1 MTLESKLSNSL
12 PLNILVVED
21 HEGSRQ
27 ALVMSLAEWG
37 HRVIAVDSGDKAL
50 PALRRHPELQVVL
63 TDWRLPGMDGLQLC
77 QEVRALDDR
86 FLYVIMMTAR
96 NERGDRVRSLEA
108 GADGFID
115 KPLDLQE
122 LRSQISVASRLCDL
136 ESKLGAKISNL
147 KEAHEELTQESE
159 VRETLVDLGIVLSG
173 QLDRDSL
180 LESFLDSARR
190 LNSARHVAF
199 LADPEELILR
209 GEPGEHT
216 YLKTVLLGLPT
227 IIREHGGHLQNYSA
241 DFGCLL
247 VTPLVVAGKL
257 LGTLVQT
264 QETPF
269 SDRQIRATAGLAAQA
284 AVALDNA
291 RLYRIAVDNETRLQ
305 ATNRELSERYY
316 QLESLRAESEATQ
329 SNLDSVLSGIQ
340 EAFFLLDRGYRFLYT
355 NQAAAALAESSVTEM
370 IGRSFWELFP
380 DFVGSQLDHALEQ
393 ATDAGP
399 PARLEEYYVSR
410 GRWYEHRVHPSHHGP
425 ISVFTLDI
433 TEIKQAELAAR
444 QTELWLKAIFDQ
456 TSGYFAI
463 LHPDGRTAGVNQAAL
478 AATGLPLQAIL
489 HHPVWDIALW
499 DVNDEKERLRRS
511 WDQALT
517 GSLVREIVSYRFHDG
532 TLRTMDRS
540 LTPIVDE
547 LGQIRYILVEGLD
560 ITNLKKTEEALERAR
575 DAALLANRMKS
586 QFLANMSHEI
596 RTPISGI
603 RGMTEFLQDTELD
616 TEQKEYVEAIS
627 RSSQSLLAIVGDVLD
642 LSRIEAG
649 EMEIR
654 EEVFELSS
662 TVEHLVGLFGFR
674 AREKGVALE
683 VQHDDSLPPVVK
695 GDPDRLRQVLTNLV
709 NNAMKFTDRGSI
721 QIVVSVGERRGPHS
735 VRFDVCD
742 TGIGIQPEAI
752 EKLFLPFSQVD
763 PSPSRR
769 YGGTGLGLSIVKR
782 LVELMD
788 GEVGV
793 SSNYG
798 QGSNFWFEL
807 PLAPSGEA
815 PQLSLSPSPSEHQGE
830 GSDFG
835 DLRVLVAED
844 NDVSRRVAMLQLEK
858 LGVWSRA
865 VTNGHEAL
873 EALREEPFDLIL
885 MDCQMPVLDGYS
897 AASVIRSSEFDG
909 HKDVVIVALTAHA
922 LKGERERCLAAG
934 MDDYTIKPLPM
945 NSLRNLLAGWSAV
958 RKSRVPAG

>member
-1 MTLESKLSNSL
+1 MSTSL

-21 HEGSRQ
+21 HDGSRQ
-27 ALVMSLAEWG
+27 ALVMSLEEWG
-37 HRVIAVDSGDKAL
+37 HQVLAVDSGDKAL
-50 PALRRHPELQVVL
+50 PTLRRHPEVQVVL
-63 TDWRLPGMDGLQLC
+63 TDWRLPGMDGLELC
-77 QEVRALDDR
+77 QEVRTLDDR

-96 NERGDRVRSLEA
+96 NERGDRVRALEA

-115 KPLDLQE
+115 KPLDLHE
-122 LRSQISVASRLCDL
+122 LRSQISVAARLCDL
-136 ESKLGAKISNL
+136 ESRLGGKISNL
-147 KEAHEELTQESE
+147 KEAHQELTQESE
-159 VRETLVDLGIVLSG
+159 VRETLVDLGIQLSG
-173 QLDRDSL
+173 QLDRGTL
-180 LESFLDSARR
+180 LESFLDSAKR

-199 LADPEELILR
+199 LAEPQEVILR
-209 GEPGEHT
+209 GEPSEHA
-216 YLKTVLLGLPT
+216 YLKTVVLGLPP

-247 VTPLVVAGKL
+247 VTPLVVAGKI
-257 LGTLVQT
+257 LGTLIQT
-264 QETPF
+264 QESPF
-269 SDRQIRATAGLAAQA
+269 TDRQVRATAGLAAQA

-291 RLYRIAVDNETRLQ
+291 RLYRIAVDNEARLQ

-355 NQAAAALAESSVTEM
+355 NQAAAALADSTVTEM

-380 DFVGSQLDHALEQ
+380 DFVGSLLDHALEA
-393 ATDAGP
+393 ATSAGP
-399 PARLEEYYVSR
+399 PARIEEYYVSR

-433 TEIKQAELAAR
+433 TESKQAELAAR

-478 AATGLPLQAIL
+478 AATGLPLNAIM
-489 HHPVWDIALW
+489 HHPVWEIALW
-499 DVNDEKERLRRS
+499 DVDGEKERLRAS
-511 WDQALT
+511 WDQAVR
-517 GSLVREIVSYRFHDG
+517 GSVVREIVTYRYHDG
-532 TLRTMDRS
+532 SLRTMDRS

-547 LGQIRYILVEGLD
+547 LGQVRYVLVEGLD

-603 RGMTEFLQDTELD
+603 RGMTEFLQETQLD
-616 TEQKEYVEAIS
+616 TEQVEYVEAIS
-627 RSSQSLLAIVGDVLD
+627 RSSQALLAIVGDVLD

-654 EEVFELSS
+654 EEVFELPS
-662 TVEHLVGLFGFR
+662 TVEHLVGLFGYR
-674 AREKGVALE
+674 AKEKGIVLQVE
-683 VQHDDSLPPVVK
+683 HNDSVPTVVK

-709 NNAMKFTDRGSI
+709 NNAVKFTDRGSI
-721 QIVVSVGERRGPHS
+721 EIYVSPGEARNPHS
-735 VRFDVCD
+735 IRFEVRD
-742 TGIGIQPEAI
+742 TGIGIQHDAI
-752 EKLFLPFSQVD
+752 EKLFQPFSQVD

-788 GEVGV
+788 GQVGV
-793 SSNYG
+793 VSAYG
-798 QGSNFWFEL
+798 EGSKFWFEL
-807 PLAPSGEA
+807 PLAPSDEA
-815 PQLSLSPSPSEHQGE
+815 LPPSPKPSRTEPDATAC
-830 GSDFG
+830 DFAEM
-835 DLRVLVAED
+835 RVLVAED

-858 LGVWSRA
+858 LGVFGRA
-865 VTNGHEAL
+865 VTNGQEAL

-897 AASVIRSSEFDG
+897 AASVIRSADFDG

-945 NSLRNLLAGWSAV
+945 DALRSLLSDWSAA
-958 RKSRVPAG
+958 RNSRVTSSYS